1 MMLLHS
7 GTFHQESW
15 FPNCSNLVA
24 WLRSDQVMLKA
35 GTWWYQMPR
44 CVSWWRRTSWP
55 WKAPD
60 QGTWT
65 SMQNEDKQTMNNDRR
80 GDAWKFMEILKVCV
94 SICFSKRIF
103 GFFGYAWDLGGAALL
118 TYPVLR
124 YSPVLCGHWKGGVW
138 WALNWLRLKVLGI
151 VCLFEYLVCWAILV
165 LYFSIFLHVFA
176 LVCMI
181 VLWPT
186 VPNVSSAC
194 PNWFKVA
201 GMEGRYTL
209 RPLRDFDHHT
219 GDHLLQ
225 PVCTLACL
233 NLSQSPMCPVDFE
246 HFEPGCP
253 GCEGMTAAGITSC
266 FHMFPCSN
274 LFLHFCL
281 GCHIVCSH

>member
-1 MMLLHS
+1 MIPDAKVRILVKKDELTLE
-7 GTFHQESW
+7 GT
-15 FPNCSNLVA
+15 
-24 WLRSDQVMLKA
+24 R
-35 GTWWYQMPR
+35 PR
-44 CVSWWRRTSWP
+44 NMNEYAKWR
-55 WKAPD
+55 
-60 QGTWT
+60 
-65 SMQNEDKQTMNNDRR
+65 QTNYEQRQKRR
-80 GDAWKFMEILKVCV
+80 CMEIHGNFEGL
-94 SICFSKRIF
+94 CFYLFLQTYFWI
-103 GFFGYAWDLGGAALL
+103 FGYAWDLGGAALL

-138 WALNWLRLKVLGI
+138 WALNWLRLKVLEI

-246 HFEPGCP
+246 PGCP
-253 GCEGMTAAGITSC
+253 GCEGMTAPAGITSC
-266 FHMFPCSN
+266 FHVLICFSIFAWVAT
-274 LFLHFCL
+274 LFVR
-281 GCHIVCSH
+281 IKYDKQW

>member
-1 MMLLHS
+1 
-7 GTFHQESW
+7 
-15 FPNCSNLVA
+15 
-24 WLRSDQVMLKA
+24 
-35 GTWWYQMPR
+35 
-44 CVSWWRRTSWP
+44 
-55 WKAPD
+55 
-60 QGTWT
+60 
-65 SMQNEDKQTMNNDRR
+65 
-80 GDAWKFMEILKVCV
+80 
-94 SICFSKRIF
+94 
-103 GFFGYAWDLGGAALL
+103 LGGAALL

-138 WALNWLRLKVLGI
+138 WALNWLRLKVLEI

-165 LYFSIFLHVFA
+165 LYFSMFLHVFA

-233 NLSQSPMCPVDFE
+233 N
-246 HFEPGCP
+246 H
-253 GCEGMTAAGITSC
+253 
-266 FHMFPCSN
+266 PCVRWILN
-274 LFLHFCL
+274 QDVQDVKGWQPLRA
-281 GCHIVCSH
+281 